1 MSGLDSRQSEVEEE
15 LGAHAVAAV
24 ASDSAKSAD
33 TADTANSADF
43 ADTADTA
50 DTADSAKS
58 AKSANTAKSADSAD
72 SSSVVF
78 GSCPIPVFEH
88 RQIVLGHGSGGK
100 LTSELID
107 TIFLPAFGNPILDKM
122 DDQAVLRIN
131 GTRLAFTTDSFVVT
145 PIFFP
150 GGDIGRIAVNGTVN
164 DLAMSGARPLYLSAA
179 FILEEGL
186 AVEDL
191 RRVVESM
198 RASAAEAGVQ
208 LVTGDT
214 KVVNRGKGDQIFIT
228 TTGVGV
234 IEDGVN
240 ISADRARIGDKII
253 LSGYIGDHGM
263 AIMSQR
269 ENLEFEGAIA
279 SDCASL
285 NGLVAD
291 MLETPSFGTADFLH
305 CMRDPTRGGVATTL
319 HEIAKHARVGMV
331 LREQSIPVRESVQGA
346 CELLGLDP
354 LYVANE
360 GKLLAIVA
368 DEMAAEVLAQM
379 RRHPLGRDAAIIGE
393 VVADHPGMVLM
404 KTGIGGTR
412 VLDVMF
418 GEQLPRIC

>member
-1 MSGLDSRQSEVEEE
+1 MSRMESSEIAEKQV
-15 LGAHAVAAV
+15 
-24 ASDSAKSAD
+24 
-33 TADTANSADF
+33 TATEAGEPV
-43 ADTADTA
+43 
-50 DTADSAKS
+50 
-58 AKSANTAKSADSAD
+58 
-72 SSSVVF
+72 SVLF

-88 RQIVLGHGSGGK
+88 KQIVLGHGSGGK

-107 TIFLPAFGNPILDKM
+107 RIFLPAFGNPILDKM
-122 DDQAVLRIN
+122 DDQAVLSIN

-198 RASAAEAGVQ
+198 RAAAAEAGVQ

-240 ISADRARIGDKII
+240 ISADRARTGDKII

-285 NGLVAD
+285 NGLVAS
-291 MLETPSFGTADFLH
+291 MLETASVARDADFLH

-368 DEMAAEVLAQM
+368 EEMAAEVLAQM
-379 RRHPLGRDAAIIGE
+379 RRHPLGSDAAIIGD